1 MRRHLFILIGGA
13 LGAVARWELSGIL
26 APHAAFPV
34 GIFVVNLTG
43 CLALG
48 FLQTYAMESQW
59 SPELRLGVTTGFLG
73 AYTTFSTWQEGV
85 MLLGRHGDPGLAA
98 FYLLVS
104 LVGGLGMAAVGMA
117 GARRLLA
124 GRPADVAR

>member
-1 MRRHLFILIGGA
+1 MRRHLFIWIGGA
-13 LGAVARWELSGIL
+13 IGAVARWRLSGAL

-34 GIFVVNLTG
+34 GIFVVNLSG

-48 FLQTYAMESQW
+48 FLQTYALEAQW

-98 FYLLVS
+98 LYLVAS
-104 LVGGLGMAAVGMA
+104 LAGGLVMAAAGMA
-117 GARRLLA
+117 GARWLLSGTA
-124 GRPADVAR
+124 ADTAR